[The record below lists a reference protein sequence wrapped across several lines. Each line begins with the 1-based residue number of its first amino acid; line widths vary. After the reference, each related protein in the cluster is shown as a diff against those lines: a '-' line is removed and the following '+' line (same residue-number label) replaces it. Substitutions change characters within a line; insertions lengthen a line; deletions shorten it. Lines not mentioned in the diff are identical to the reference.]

1 MLNVF
6 SMKNLQPHSAI
17 CCEAASALSS
27 AETVQSGTVITS
39 SVSQLVPN
47 DSPLVLG
54 NYRSPDGNVVTKA
67 SLLHFGKKV
76 KIQIFTVRSCRD
88 IIILSQT
95 QMYIYQ
101 KSKHIVSF
109 KILLHC
115 VQLDQGCQILE
126 IVSAQNPPRGNEI
139 DPIFP
144 RIQSQLDSLLDSHK
158 KA

>member
-1 MLNVF
+1 MLSVIPVYIEECASTHTENYKRSIFLCLICLVWKIF
-6 SMKNLQPHSAI
+6 SHILPFVARP
-17 CCEAASALSS
+17 ASALSS

-54 NYRSPDGNVVTKA
+54 NYRSPDENVVTKA

-115 VQLDQGCQILE
+115 V
-126 IVSAQNPPRGNEI
+126 
-139 DPIFP
+139 
-144 RIQSQLDSLLDSHK
+144 
-158 KA
+158 